1 MSSRNTIS
9 AHVHAVVRYVL
20 QEVAVYMQAVEEAE
34 SLRAELRRES
44 LLRKRAHNELRE
56 LKGNIR
62 VLCRVR
68 PAAAGAVNM
77 RHAGREAPEIAIRP
91 HDEFTVLLD
100 TVSKYE
106 LSVIALHVEFASDSW
121 TSFVECKLA

>member
-1 MSSRNTIS
+1 MGPR
-9 AHVHAVVRYVL
+9 ARGGELRQYKCLRV
-20 QEVAVYMQAVEEAE
+20 QAVEEAE
-34 SLRAELRRES
+34 QLRAELRRES

-68 PAAAGAVNM
+68 PATAGAVNAH
-77 RHAGREAPEIAIRP
+77 RAGSEASEVAIRP

-100 TVSKYE
+100 TVSKCAPLVY
-106 LSVIALHVEFASDSW
+106 
-121 TSFVECKLA
+121 

>member
-1 MSSRNTIS
+1 M
-9 AHVHAVVRYVL
+9 VWDPVVEQQVL
-20 QEVAVYMQAVEEAE
+20 KCWGCEHSGLNGYECTHMQAVEEAE
-34 SLRAELRRES
+34 HLRAELRRES

-68 PAAAGAVNM
+68 PALAGVVNA
-77 RHAGREAPEIAIRP
+77 RRLTGGTSEIAIRP

-100 TVSKYE
+100 TVSKCAP
-106 LSVIALHVEFASDSW
+106 S
-121 TSFVECKLA
+121 